1 MALCMCMHV
10 CFDDGIEKR
19 EGGVQRAL
27 SFSFNSQHTQ
37 ERGKLQKGYKKT
49 WEVGYKLRPNTK
61 IYIRPPGLKPT
72 RK

>member
-10 CFDDGIEKR
+10 FFDDGIEQR

-27 SFSFNSQHTQ
+27 SFSFTSQHTQ
-37 ERGKLQKGYKKT
+37 ERGKLQEGHKKT
-49 WEVGYKLRPNTK
+49 WEVRYKLRPNMK
-61 IYIRPPGLKPT
+61 IYIRHPALKPT